1 MQHTDGTAERSTVS
15 LSSDLTAFLADI
27 VKEADH
33 AGYFGRL
40 IVVNLKKRNAS
51 DKFCC
56 LKFNNITG
64 R

>member
-33 AGYFGRL
+33 AGYFGRS
-40 IVVNLKKRNAS
+40 IVVNLKKRNTP
-51 DKFCC
+51 DKFC
-56 LKFNNITG
+56 
-64 R
+64 